1 MPANWKRFLLVEF
14 PIAALV
20 LALAAQT
27 LAWSLSDVPMRRNRT
42 DELALEVLH
51 DRTNYRTVL
60 IADSVTRN
68 ATTRYSLGTPGE
80 VANLA
85 THANFG
91 MAGELFLLQRYL
103 RAHAPP
109 EYVVVA
115 FAPGMYHGSSN
126 SRLLRYYLWHTFRQP
141 DERDFLD
148 TYRPDVAWRDRLPA
162 IVDLQE
168 RIAEP
173 LFSLAKQRYL
183 ALRGAQP
190 DRIAAGLIDPDP
202 DTEIDASA
210 PANPAAIATAISEA
224 NQSVPAPMNA
234 GALQRMCALSEQY
247 GFRIKLVW
255 PPMAEEVASAL
266 RASATLSKL
275 RLEIERALGPTC
287 PVNDIYDFSKLRNYT
302 TSSFYPDLIHLFGEG
317 WEQRYASDLRRYVNE
332 LPRPVPAH
340 QAATLPIAN
349 TQP

>member
-1 MPANWKRFLLVEF
+1 MPADWKRFLLVEF

-20 LALAAQT
+20 LATAAQA

-51 DRTNYRTVL
+51 DSTNYRVIL
-60 IADSVTRN
+60 VADSVTRN
-68 ATTRYSLGTPGE
+68 ATARYSLGNPGE
-80 VANLA
+80 VGNLA

-91 MAGELFLLQRYL
+91 LAGELFLLQRYL
-103 RAHAPP
+103 RVHSPP

-115 FAPGMYHGSSN
+115 FAPGMYHAQSS
-126 SRLLRYYLWHTFRQP
+126 SRLLRYYLWYTFRQP

-148 TYRPDVAWRDRLPA
+148 TFRPDVAWRDRLPA

-183 ALRGAQP
+183 ALRGAP
-190 DRIAAGLIDPDP
+190 PERIAAGRIDPDP
-202 DTEIDASA
+202 DADTDASA
-210 PANPAAIATAISEA
+210 PANPGAIATAISET
-224 NQSVPAPMNA
+224 NQSVPAPLNA
-234 GALQRMCALSEQY
+234 AALQRMCALSEQY
-247 GFRIKLVW
+247 GFRIKVVW

-266 RASATLSKL
+266 RASAVLSKL
-275 RLEIERALGPTC
+275 RLEIGRALGPGC

-302 TSSFYPDLIHLFGEG
+302 MSSFYPDLIHLFGEG
-317 WEQRYASDLRRYVNE
+317 WEQRYASDLRRYVSG
-332 LPRPVPAH
+332 LPRSVPAH
-340 QAATLPIAN
+340 QAATLPVAN
-349 TQP
+349 TNP